1 VITLKI
7 SCILFCAL
15 FFMESFNAHADVMD
29 DAISPVTE
37 GQARAVLIIGSS
49 VTLLAAAF
57 KSSFVKSTQYELQQH
72 KPLCCIV
79 TKWGNSFLQIFPNAI
94 YSIGFGLHYWMTDD
108 QDSRRRSL
116 NMAKSTIYAGLF
128 TDILKPIVRETRPNG
143 GKESF
148 PSGHTTTAFAFAS
161 YIGMEHEWYYA
172 APAYMVAS
180 FVGFCRMHDN
190 YHYLHDVLAG
200 ATIGMSYG
208 IAMGLRGKEEKKDS
222 AIVLL
227 PTDDLSGASLK
238 WVKNF

>member
-1 VITLKI
+1 MKLQKI
-7 SCILFCAL
+7 SWIISCLFLFILNCNVYA
-15 FFMESFNAHADVMD
+15 NVVD

-37 GQARAVLIIGSS
+37 GDARAVLIIGTT
-49 VTLLAAAF
+49 VTLLTSAF
-57 KSSFVKSTQYELQQH
+57 KSSFVKTTQRELQEH
-72 KPLCCIV
+72 KPLCCTV
-79 TKWGNSFLQIFPNAI
+79 TKWGDNFLQILPNVL
-94 YSIGFGLHYWMTDD
+94 YSFGFGLHYWVTDD
-108 QDSRRRSL
+108 QDSLRRSK

-161 YIGMEHEWYYA
+161 YVGMEHEWYYA
-172 APAYMVAS
+172 APAYLVAS

-190 YHYLHDVLAG
+190 YHYLHDVFAG

-208 IAMGLRGKEEKKDS
+208 IAMGLRGKEEQKDS

-227 PTDDLSGASLK
+227 PSDDLSGASLK